1 MDDERAR
8 ELIAGVEG
16 LLERAESLPDPAAR
30 ETAVEVVQGLL
41 ELYGEGL
48 ERIVGQV
55 AACDD
60 GTLAEAFSEDE
71 LISHLLLLHDL
82 HPVAMEARVTS
93 ALDEVRPYLDSH
105 GGNVELVGI
114 EEGVVR
120 LRMEGSCSGCPSSA
134 MTLKLAI
141 ESAIHKWAPDVA
153 EVRSEEEAP
162 APAPAAAG
170 GLLQIELP
178 RTPAPSHPAWSMA
191 GGVPEVPGGGPVLKR
206 VSGEPVLFVRLAERF
221 YAYRPDCPGCDASLE
236 DAALEGSELTCR
248 SCGLGYDVRRA
259 GRCTGA
265 GDAHLEPVPLLV
277 DDDGLVRVALGTV
290 AG

>member
-1 MDDERAR
+1 MDDEQAR

-30 ETAVEVVQGLL
+30 DTAVAVAQGLL

-48 ERIVGQV
+48 ERIVGLV
-55 AACDD
+55 AGRDDD
-60 GTLAEAFSEDE
+60 GALAEAFTEDE
-71 LISHLLLLHDL
+71 LIEHLLLLHDL
-82 HPVAMEARVTS
+82 HPVPLDARVGA

-114 EEGVVR
+114 EEGVVS
-120 LRMEGSCSGCPSSA
+120 LRMQGSCSGCPSSA
-134 MTLKLAI
+134 VTLKLAI
-141 ESAIHKWAPDVA
+141 EDAIHKWAPDVA
-153 EVRSEEEAP
+153 EVRSEDAAP
-162 APAPAAAG
+162 VPAADG
-170 GLLQIELP
+170 GLLKIEMP

-206 VSGEPVLFVRLAERF
+206 VSGEPVLFVRIAERF
-221 YAYRPDCPGCDASLE
+221 YAYRPDCPACEGSLE
-236 DAALEGSELTCR
+236 GAGQEGAELTCPT
-248 SCGLGYDVRRA
+248 CGLGYDVRKA

-265 GDAHLEPVPLLV
+265 SDAHLEPVPLLV